1 MCKHYTLLEVANL
14 IAVFGGNATAHEMCK
29 RARCHKSG
37 VIGNNTYQIVH
48 TGNSDIAMDGT
59 WIAST
64 GLPKQVPVAY
74 GLQLGHVVSIETAE
88 IE

>member
-1 MCKHYTLLEVANL
+1 MPE
-14 IAVFGGNATAHEMCK
+14 
-29 RARCHKSG
+29 
-37 VIGNNTYQIVH
+37 GNNTYQIVY
-48 TGNSDIAMDGT
+48 TGNSDVAMDGT